1 MGVVAQGWLRPLV
14 VIAMAAAT
22 ATIAIDHLALSQA
35 PPPEGTW
42 QTLAP
47 APTRRTEGSAA
58 TVGGKIYVVGGLTEP
73 PLGNL
78 MNPVVSDLVQAYDPA
93 TDSWTSQ
100 SPLPRPLHHVG
111 IATVGND
118 LYVVGG
124 FTSSLLNIW
133 KPSAQAFRFNPD
145 LNRWAEI
152 PPMPTARGALAM
164 AELGGKLF
172 AIGGYDGVADS
183 AAVEVF
189 DPSSNTWSTRPSLPT
204 PRDHLTVAVS
214 RSRLYAIGG
223 RLNRDPAENLSVVEV
238 YDPFINQWSK
248 VAGLPTAR
256 SGIAA
261 GVIQGQIYVVGG
273 ESPRGTFRETEAYNP
288 ETDKWITMAPMP
300 TKRHGLGVAVL
311 SGRLYTLSGGPQ
323 PGATFS
329 DVNEVFTPP
338 TQQTVSFETRRASAK
353 HVGTIMA
360 MLATFQD
367 AGVLPPETTPEAN
380 RLIHAIIQYQVAF
393 MKSGSPAVKHYLTSA
408 LSAKMGDGGPQAAEQ
423 FHKEGWTSRSLE
435 AVVEFAAARPPW
447 ERADLMEAF
456 REFNVSRPD
465 FELLSQ
471 TYVKA
476 RSQLSVRGQ
485 NIHAVYGTRRKEM
498 PGGRTREE
506 RYQRAE

>member
-1 MGVVAQGWLRPLV
+1 MGVVTQGWLRPLV
-14 VIAMAAAT
+14 VIAMAAVAI
-22 ATIAIDHLALSQA
+22 TIATDRLALAQD
-35 PPPEGTW
+35 PPPGGAW

-47 APTRRTEGSAA
+47 APTRRTEVSAA
-58 TVGGKIYVVGGLTEP
+58 PVGGKIYVVGGLTES

-93 TDSWTSQ
+93 TDSWTPQ

-133 KPSAQAFRFNPD
+133 KPSAQAFRFNPE
-145 LNRWAEI
+145 LNQWAEI

-189 DPSSNTWSTRPSLPT
+189 DPSSNTWSARPSLPT

-214 RSRLYAIGG
+214 RARLYAIGG
-223 RLNRDPAENLSVVEV
+223 RLHRDPAQNLSVVEV
-238 YDPFINQWSK
+238 YDPFIDQWSK

-256 SGIAA
+256 SGLAA

-273 ESPRGTFRETEAYNP
+273 ESPSGTFRETEAYNP
-288 ETDKWITMAPMP
+288 DTDTWVTMAPMP
-300 TKRHGLGVAVL
+300 TPRHGLGVAVL

-338 TQQTVSFETRRASAK
+338 TQQAVSVETRRAAAE

-393 MKSGSPAVKHYLTSA
+393 MKSGSPAVKHYLASA
-408 LSAKMGDGGPQAAEQ
+408 LSAKMGDGGPQAVEQ
-423 FHKEGWTSRSLE
+423 FHTEGWTSRSLE
-435 AVVEFAAARPPW
+435 AVVDFVAARPPW
-447 ERADLMEAF
+447 ERADLMEGF
-456 REFNVSRPD
+456 RAFNVGRPD

-471 TYVKA
+471 TYVNA
-476 RSQLSVRGQ
+476 RSRLSVRGQ

-498 PGGRTREE
+498 PGGRTRTE
-506 RYQRAE
+506 RDQGAQ